1 MPATSSRPSPTPR
14 SRSCSAP
21 GPRLCESLAA
31 TKFALDRATANSPAD
46 LEAAKKALWLDQQ
59 AQQQQEM
66 PAARARLERL
76 IETRATEK
84 AKQLYEEQKR
94 LDLAAV
100 KAELEPD
107 DD

>member
-1 MPATSSRPSPTPR
+1 M
-14 SRSCSAP
+14 
-21 GPRLCESLAA
+21 LDKLAA
-31 TKFALDRATANSPAD
+31 SSPYSAELAKRA
-46 LEAAKKALWLDQQ
+46 AAAEMQ
-59 AQQQQEM
+59 AQSETEL
-66 PAARARLERL
+66 PFARARLERL
-76 IETRATEK
+76 IETRATER